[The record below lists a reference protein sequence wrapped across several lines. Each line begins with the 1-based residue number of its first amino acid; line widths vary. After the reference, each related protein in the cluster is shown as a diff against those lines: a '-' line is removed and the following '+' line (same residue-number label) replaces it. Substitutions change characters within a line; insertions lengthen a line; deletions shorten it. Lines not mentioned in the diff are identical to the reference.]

1 MKLGNSEEVLEFLA
15 RTGGM
20 FSSEILSKIFSRRA
34 FLLFLERRKE
44 IEYVYKHGVANY
56 IYKIPDR
63 YIDEYYNT
71 RWKKEKELNSKG
83 MLEFRKRVVSYI
95 KANGLKGKYK
105 SFARERFY
113 NDIYQEMLV
122 KKENEKKYWN
132 YYFNGLN
139 EAHIISSLAMQLL
152 YISDYVIPYTKGRLV
167 ENFPPHFIPFSGKG
181 MYFSIIEDERGAD
194 RNCCIIIE
202 SLKSHESIFKTIE
215 KFGVDA
221 TIKNRCVFYIISGNL
236 TSIKMLENRI
246 KNYKKAVK
254 DSSGNF
260 VKYEDS
266 YFRYQKINFRYYKE
280 LDRILNR
287 GVR

>member
-1 MKLGNSEEVLEFLA
+1 MRLGNSEEVKEFIA
-15 RTGGM
+15 QCGGI
-20 FSSEILSKIFSRRA
+20 FNTEILKKVFNADSFIKQQKR
-34 FLLFLERRKE
+34 LNEL
-44 IEYVYKHGVANY
+44 EYVVKKGVSNY
-56 IYKIPDR
+56 IYKIPDKF
-63 YIDEYYNT
+63 INEYHKI
-71 RWKKEKELNSKG
+71 RWQKGKDLNSRGK
-83 MLEFRKRVVSYI
+83 LEFRKRVVSEVRDR
-95 KANGLKGKYK
+95 GLSGKYQLF
-105 SFARERFY
+105 SSERFY
-113 NDIYQEMLV
+113 IEIYRNMFTA
-122 KKENEKKYWN
+122 ENENIFWN
-132 YYFNGLN
+132 YCFKGLN
-139 EAHIISSLAMQLL
+139 EAYIIYCFSMQLL
-152 YISDYVIPYTKGRLV
+152 YISDYIIPYTKTKLTP
-167 ENFPPHFIPFSGKG
+167 NFPKHFQSYAGKG

-215 KFGVDA
+215 KFGVDT

-236 TSIKMLENRI
+236 TSIKMLEKRI